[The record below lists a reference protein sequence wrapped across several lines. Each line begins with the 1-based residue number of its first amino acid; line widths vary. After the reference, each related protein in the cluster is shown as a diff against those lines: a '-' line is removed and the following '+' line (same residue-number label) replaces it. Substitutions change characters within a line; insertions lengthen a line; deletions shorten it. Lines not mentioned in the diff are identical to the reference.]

1 MHQESLLLNLA
12 VCLVAALICGWIAA
26 HFRFSP
32 IVGYLVA
39 GIICGLFTP
48 GWVAN
53 PDIAEQLADIG
64 VVLLMFGV
72 GLHFNFHELF
82 AVRQVAVPG
91 AVVQSL
97 VATAVVM
104 GAAHLVGLTWAQA
117 VVVGLAFSVAST
129 AVLARML
136 SDHHQL
142 STPAGQLAMGWLVV
156 EDVFTV
162 IVLILLPLLAAK
174 PGGR

>member
-1 MHQESLLLNLA
+1 MHHESLLLNLA
-12 VCLVAALICGWIAA
+12 ICLGAALFCGWIAA

-39 GIICGLFTP
+39 GIICGPFTP

-82 AVRQVAVPG
+82 AVRQVAV
-91 AVVQSL
+91 L
-97 VATAVVM
+97 DRT
-104 GAAHLVGLTWAQA
+104 VGPVSA
-117 VVVGLAFSVAST
+117 
-129 AVLARML
+129 
-136 SDHHQL
+136 
-142 STPAGQLAMGWLVV
+142 
-156 EDVFTV
+156 
-162 IVLILLPLLAAK
+162 
-174 PGGR
+174 